1 MEVSDKTVVM
11 INVFAA
17 LGLFSLLS
25 LRFGWFV

>member
-1 MEVSDKTVVM
+1 M

-25 LRFGWFV
+25 LRFGWFL